1 MAEPTVTEPSSP
13 AEERAVL
20 AALRALLD
28 AISRRDKAA
37 MREILMPDGGST
49 HVRDGRVFHMR
60 LRDEPDRWAVG
71 TARLEERIYEPL
83 IRVDENIAMVWVA
96 YDFLVDGE
104 VHHWGTNIVSFL
116 KQGERW
122 LVSGIADNGR
132 SGPRA
137 D

>member
-1 MAEPTVTEPSSP
+1 MAEPTVTNPSSP
-13 AEERAVL
+13 EEERAVL

-37 MREILMPDGGST
+37 MREILMPEGGST

-60 LRDEPDRWAVG
+60 LGDEPDRWDVG
-71 TARLEERIYEPL
+71 AARLEERIYEPL

-104 VHHWGTNIVSFL
+104 IHHWGTNIVSFL

-132 SGPRA
+132 SGPRTG
-137 D
+137 